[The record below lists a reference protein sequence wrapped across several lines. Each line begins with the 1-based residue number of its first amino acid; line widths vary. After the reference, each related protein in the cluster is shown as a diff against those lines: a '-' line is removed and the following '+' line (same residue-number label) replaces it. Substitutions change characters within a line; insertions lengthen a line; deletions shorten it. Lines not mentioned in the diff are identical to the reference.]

1 MSLRAF
7 IQHNFWLK
15 LFSFVLATLIWFA
28 IHFGIK
34 GDFRLPQNPI
44 TTPTTREFS
53 RMPVRILTRPGDN
66 RVFRV
71 EPDQVFVRVTGED
84 AVLRD
89 LNLQNIAVFVDL
101 ANVRSIRETN
111 QQLRLDIPVGVTVIT
126 IAPRAV
132 NIEQISP

>member
-28 IHFGIK
+28 IHYGIK
-34 GDFRLPQNPI
+34 GDFRLPQNAI

-53 RMPVRILTRPGDN
+53 QMPVRILTRSGDN
-66 RVFRV
+66 RVFKA
-71 EPDQVFVRVTGED
+71 EPDQVFVRVTGEA
-84 AVLRD
+84 AVLRE
-89 LNLQNIAVFVDL
+89 LSPLNIAVFVDL
-101 ANVRSIRETN
+101 ANVRSVRETN
-111 QQLRLDIPVGVTVIT
+111 QQVRLDVPAGVTVIT

-132 NIEQISP
+132 NVEQISQ

>member
-34 GDFRLPQNPI
+34 GDFKLPQNAI
-44 TTPTTREFS
+44 TTPSTREFS
-53 RMPVRILTRPGDN
+53 RRPVRILTRSGDN

-71 EPDQVFVRVTGED
+71 EPDQVFVRVTGEA
-84 AVLRD
+84 AVLRE
-89 LNLQNIAVFVDL
+89 LSPQNIAVFVDL
-101 ANVRSIRETN
+101 ANVRSARETN
-111 QQLRLDIPVGVTVIT
+111 QRVRLDIPVGVTVIT

-132 NIEQISP
+132 NIEQTYP

>member
-44 TTPTTREFS
+44 TTPTSREFA
-53 RMPVRILTRPGDN
+53 RLPVRILGRSADS
-66 RVFRV
+66 RVFKV
-71 EPDQVFVRVTGED
+71 EPDQVFVKVTGEA
-84 AVLRD
+84 AVLND
-89 LNLQNIAVFVDL
+89 LNLQDIAVYVDL

-111 QQLRLDIPVGVTVIT
+111 QRVRVDIPDGVTVIT
-126 IAPRAV
+126 VSPRAV
-132 NIEQISP
+132 NVEQISP